1 MGYSPWGPKEL
12 YMIEHKCLS
21 LRTSSPKESVFSQ
34 VIVVIAVQLLSH
46 VQLSATPW
54 ALPPLF
60 LLPSIL
66 ASIKVFSNEYSGL
79 ISFRIDWFDFLA
91 VQGTLKSLLQHH
103 SSKALVLQNLGLL
116 YSPTFI
122 PVQDY

>member
-12 YMIEHKCLS
+12 DMTEYKRIRIS

-54 ALPPLF
+54 ALPSLF

-66 ASIKVFSNEYSGL
+66 ASIKVFSNE
-79 ISFRIDWFDFLA
+79 
-91 VQGTLKSLLQHH
+91 
-103 SSKALVLQNLGLL
+103 
-116 YSPTFI
+116 
-122 PVQDY
+122 